1 MRYWTLCYPGEV
13 GQLVRET
20 FSEDQIIESYYD
32 YWSKRMML
40 KEHDPNL
47 DHARCIEDW
56 KTIHWAVET
65 NEFGE
70 KIDQR
75 ND

>member
-1 MRYWTLCYPGEV
+1 MCYPGEV

-40 KEHDPNL
+40 KEQNDANL
-47 DHARCIEDW
+47 DHQRCIEDW
-56 KTIHWAVET
+56 CVVHWAWET
-65 NEFGE
+65 NKHGE